1 MTSLV
6 FEFKFFEL
14 GRTDSRQI
22 KVAQPH
28 QRGCKANRLKAH
40 EGSQGKTQHSHAA
53 LLTSCASHVHVANT
67 FVLGLI
73 SSATSELTLEVCN
86 GVMGEVMIIGDHLNK
101 NKFNIERF
109 VILSAF
115 ANKGEIN
122 DHVA

>member
-1 MTSLV
+1 M
-6 FEFKFFEL
+6 
-14 GRTDSRQI
+14 
-22 KVAQPH
+22 
-28 QRGCKANRLKAH
+28 
-40 EGSQGKTQHSHAA
+40 
-53 LLTSCASHVHVANT
+53 HVLDT
-67 FVLGLI
+67 LVLGLV

-109 VILSAF
+109 VMLSAF

>member
-1 MTSLV
+1 MFGLV
-6 FEFKFFEL
+6 
-14 GRTDSRQI
+14 
-22 KVAQPH
+22 
-28 QRGCKANRLKAH
+28 
-40 EGSQGKTQHSHAA
+40 
-53 LLTSCASHVHVANT
+53 
-67 FVLGLI
+67 
-73 SSATSELTLEVCN
+73 SSATYELTLEVCN